1 MSLTD
6 NLSLDCEE
14 QVFITLKS
22 NDGVDFKVNRAH
34 CLDSKLIKACVMDM
48 DGGYAVIDDVVPINI
63 NSEML
68 KLVVDV
74 MTHYNGKP
82 LPVLVEEAVEN
93 NETFEARILKADNDD
108 RFLIDRLSVF
118 NFQQMLLVLHCLNY
132 IGYDNLLLI
141 ASCKMATFITKKM
154 LAELWDKFNPAA
166 RCFEKFRKTEDGRFE
181 LPSTREEMVEFDKL
195 GEEKI
200 DEIVGNRM
208 DEIVEYEQKEEE
220 EQDRL
225 REEQE
230 KLEKA
235 SKESGEEK
243 MSD

>member
-1 MSLTD
+1 
-6 NLSLDCEE
+6 
-14 QVFITLKS
+14 
-22 NDGVDFKVNRAH
+22 
-34 CLDSKLIKACVMDM
+34 
-48 DGGYAVIDDVVPINI
+48 
-63 NSEML
+63 
-68 KLVVDV
+68 
-74 MTHYNGKP
+74 
-82 LPVLVEEAVEN
+82 
-93 NETFEARILKADNDD
+93 
-108 RFLIDRLSVF
+108 
-118 NFQQMLLVLHCLNY
+118 
-132 IGYDNLLLI
+132 
-141 ASCKMATFITKKM
+141 MATFITKKT
-154 LAELWDKFNPAA
+154 LTELWDKFNPVA
-166 RCFEKFRKTEDGRFE
+166 RCFEKFRKTEDGQFE

-208 DEIVEYEQKEEE
+208 DEIVDYEQKEEE